1 MEEIIYLLSLIFMIL
16 GLIGSFI
23 PVIPGPF
30 ISFIGMVLTY
40 SFTILPIGGNMM
52 WILGAL
58 MAIAMVGDYILQIVG
73 VKKVGGGKKAIRGT
87 LIGTLLGM
95 FIPPVGIL
103 LGALIGAFIGAKMEQ
118 GSNMQSLKIA
128 LGAFAGFLLGTGVKL
143 IYSVYV
149 LYYYLDQVLRAY
161 L

>member
-40 SFTILPIGGNMM
+40 SFTTLPIGGNMM

-118 GSNMQSLKIA
+118 GSNTQSLKIA
-128 LGAFAGFLLGTGVKL
+128 LGAFAGFLFGTGVKL
-143 IYSVYV
+143 IYSVYI
-149 LYYYLDQVLRAY
+149 LYYFLDQVLRAY